1 MKSYFVLPLVK
12 QFRPI
17 VLSALG
23 LLRLSLSKLITV
35 SNGVKNIISTIE
47 NVSDFITVSRLLMK
61 TDTLQF

>member
-12 QFRPI
+12 QFPPI
-17 VLSALG
+17 VLRALG
-23 LLRLSLSKLITV
+23 LSRLSLGKLITV
-35 SNGVKNIISTIE
+35 SNGVKNIISTIG

>member
-23 LLRLSLSKLITV
+23 LLRLSLSKLLTV

-47 NVSDFITVSRLLMK
+47 NVSFYHSFSAADE
-61 TDTLQF
+61 D